1 MFIYNCTFDMSI
13 LKQKGLSFPQNRHL
27 FFRET
32 VMNLFIFLL
41 VWVFQLGMS
50 GVDKDRVSVSVME
63 GDSVTLNTNVKT
75 NQQEKIK
82 WFFNHTCIAQISD
95 YLSKTCTDVQCN
107 EGTERFR
114 DRLKL
119 DHQTGSLTITIII
132 STDSGL
138 YKLQIISSNSISEK
152 IFIIT
157 VYDVPAAERDAM
169 KRKSVKEG
177 ESVTFDPGVIYKAR
191 GLMRWYFNDT
201 LIAEITGDQSKIC
214 TDVQCDERFRDRL
227 KLDNQTG
234 SLTIT
239 NTRNTDSGEY
249 NLEIITNSNSIRRQH
264 SISII
269 SEKSQDWIVYLC
281 IGGLCVGVLLVIA
294 GVTECRISMQKIP
307 TATKINRDPVEI
319 NTIRENGGAEGEE
332 RRDSSC
338 SSSVVRV
345 EGFVGGSA
353 VFTCSIPESEI
364 KDNIKKFNLHVRDI
378 EGKTVCDIIGG
389 DRTCQGQAPE
399 YKART
404 EILPNAQKEGNFTI
418 KLNWLKK
425 NDARKYTCIF
435 TGPFQNEIYLEL
447 DVKDC
452 HGAHKNK
459 MLFHFLLQAPPS
471 MHDRFLFTFEIVNI
485 ETAQTILFLQHSFF
499 RETVMNLFIFVPVC
513 VFQLGVSGV
522 DTDRVSVM
530 EGDSVTLN
538 TGVQTNQQEKIKWF
552 FNHTRIAQITE
563 IAGDQ
568 SKICTDVQCD
578 ERFRD
583 RLKLDHQTGS
593 LTIKNT
599 RTTDSGDYHLDIISN
614 SSSIRRQHSIR
625 IISENEPYSNHSL
638 PDTVQ
643 RGVLF
648 SLLVNRTFDDGPQV
662 LNGVQIRLLPVP
674 LLEEGVFQKLAVG
687 LGVELD
693 SILNPKR
700 PHKLIFDDTSPN
712 QYSTSTLLASESDW
726 SSLPFTNP
734 ATGPSI
740 WPIKTHSHFII
751 CSSGLLGVDTDG
763 VSVSVMEGDSVTL
776 NTGVQTNQQDRI
788 KWYFN
793 NTRIAKITGD

>member
-294 GVTECRISMQKIP
+294 GVTGEYRRKLPCIGR
-307 TATKINRDPVEI
+307 PV
-319 NTIRENGGAEGEE
+319 
-332 RRDSSC
+332 
-338 SSSVVRV
+338 
-345 EGFVGGSA
+345 
-353 VFTCSIPESEI
+353 
-364 KDNIKKFNLHVRDI
+364 
-378 EGKTVCDIIGG
+378 
-389 DRTCQGQAPE
+389 
-399 YKART
+399 
-404 EILPNAQKEGNFTI
+404 
-418 KLNWLKK
+418 
-425 NDARKYTCIF
+425 
-435 TGPFQNEIYLEL
+435 
-447 DVKDC
+447 
-452 HGAHKNK
+452 
-459 MLFHFLLQAPPS
+459 
-471 MHDRFLFTFEIVNI
+471 
-485 ETAQTILFLQHSFF
+485 
-499 RETVMNLFIFVPVC
+499 
-513 VFQLGVSGV
+513 
-522 DTDRVSVM
+522 
-530 EGDSVTLN
+530 
-538 TGVQTNQQEKIKWF
+538 
-552 FNHTRIAQITE
+552 
-563 IAGDQ
+563 
-568 SKICTDVQCD
+568 
-578 ERFRD
+578 
-583 RLKLDHQTGS
+583 S
-593 LTIKNT
+593 L
-599 RTTDSGDYHLDIISN
+599 
-614 SSSIRRQHSIR
+614 
-625 IISENEPYSNHSL
+625 
-638 PDTVQ
+638 
-643 RGVLF
+643 
-648 SLLVNRTFDDGPQV
+648 
-662 LNGVQIRLLPVP
+662 
-674 LLEEGVFQKLAVG
+674 
-687 LGVELD
+687 
-693 SILNPKR
+693 
-700 PHKLIFDDTSPN
+700 
-712 QYSTSTLLASESDW
+712 
-726 SSLPFTNP
+726 
-734 ATGPSI
+734 
-740 WPIKTHSHFII
+740 
-751 CSSGLLGVDTDG
+751 
-763 VSVSVMEGDSVTL
+763 
-776 NTGVQTNQQDRI
+776 
-788 KWYFN
+788 
-793 NTRIAKITGD
+793 AK